1 MSQEGCQ
8 GLSRP
13 SGRNRGLPLRR
24 RGALLQEIFLTQGLN
39 LGLLQTN
46 SEQHEQYANGKV
58 LWEYHKD
65 YDNLQ
70 AVINICTSSQPL
82 TWATNMGGLWS
93 RKAVIWDFFLS
104 GLIQDPLSL
113 AFQAGE
119 H

>member
-1 MSQEGCQ
+1 MDCSPPGSSVHGISQARILEWVTH
-8 GLSRP
+8 S
-13 SGRNRGLPLRR
+13 
-24 RGALLQEIFLTQGLN
+24 LLQEIFLTQGLN

-70 AVINICTSSQPL
+70 AVINICISSQPL

>member
-1 MSQEGCQ
+1 MDCSPPGSSVHGISQARILEWVTH
-8 GLSRP
+8 S
-13 SGRNRGLPLRR
+13 
-24 RGALLQEIFLTQGLN
+24 LLQEIFLTQGLN

-46 SEQHEQYANGKV
+46 SKQYEQYTNEKV

-65 YDNLQ
+65 YNNLH

-82 TWATNMGGLWS
+82 NWATNMRGLWS
-93 RKAVIWDFFLS
+93 CKEVIWDFLLS

-113 AFQAGE
+113 ASQAGE